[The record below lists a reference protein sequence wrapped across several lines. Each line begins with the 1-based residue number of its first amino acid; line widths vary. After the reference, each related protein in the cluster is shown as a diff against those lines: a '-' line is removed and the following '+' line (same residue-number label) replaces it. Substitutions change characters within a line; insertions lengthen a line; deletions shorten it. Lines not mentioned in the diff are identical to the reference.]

1 MSQRATTG
9 SELVPVGA
17 RNAQLPRAPRFYRAK
32 AWLNRPVAILRRR
45 WNRHLMYRTVA
56 STLLFSSLALL
67 AAGAFLSNQIANTL
81 FTERFNQI
89 ATESERG
96 LSQARSIFE
105 SAATTDRVSTQ
116 SLVNSTLGTLEGDG
130 ASVVRD
136 FVLVPFPGDENI
148 YVAPTASG
156 QLTSRIIPDDLAERV
171 MNEPG
176 IFWRSVEIRTGTE
189 PVPGIIFGTQ
199 VLLPPGV
206 DYGLYLVYDL
216 SSVQSTLEFINRAM
230 ILTGLILLVV
240 VGVISW
246 SVSRT
251 VVRPVADA
259 AYVSERIAAGDL
271 DRRMKVVGEDEVA
284 RLGTAFNHMAA
295 SLQDQITQLNQLSA
309 MQQRFVSDVSH
320 ELRTPLTT
328 VRMAAEVIHDA
339 RETFDPMA
347 SRSAE
352 LMYNQIERFQNL
364 LNDLLEVSRFDAG
377 VAVLD
382 RESSDLCVIVRKVV
396 DTATPVADEY
406 GSVLRLNTPTEGCVA
421 EFDPRRV
428 ERILRNLVLNAA
440 EHGEGNP
447 IDITIGQDEDAVAV
461 SVRDHGIGMSED
473 ALAHVFDRFWRADPA
488 RKRTTGGSG
497 LGLAIAKEDTALHGG
512 RLEVW
517 GEPGAGS
524 NFRLT
529 LPRTPGSTITSSPL
543 PLEPSAAPDLSGASL
558 PEHFPLTGEL
568 PKIGFVPLLLEDP
581 LDDDITDP
589 SSAERNYLSG
599 EKKQRGEEG

>member
-1 MSQRATTG
+1 LSQRATTG
-9 SELVPVGA
+9 SELVPVDV
-17 RNAQLPRAPRFYRAK
+17 RNAELPRAPRFYRVK
-32 AWLNRPVAILRRR
+32 AWLRGPVAVLRRR

-67 AAGAFLSNQIANTL
+67 AAGAFLSNQIASTL

-96 LSQARSIFE
+96 LTQARSIFE
-105 SAATTDRVSTQ
+105 SAATTDRVSIQ
-116 SLVNSTLGTLEGDG
+116 SLVNSTLSTLEGDG

-136 FVLVPFPGDENI
+136 FVLVPFPGAENI
-148 YVAPTASG
+148 YVPPTASG
-156 QLTSRIIPDDLAERV
+156 QMTSRIVPDDLAERV
-171 MNEPG
+171 MNDSG
-176 IFWRSVEIRTGTE
+176 IFWRSIELPTADE
-189 PVPGIIFGTQ
+189 DQPGIIFGTK
-199 VLLPPGV
+199 VLLPPGN

-230 ILTGLILLVV
+230 VLTGMILLLV

-271 DRRMKVVGEDEVA
+271 DRRMKVAGEDEVA

-328 VRMAAEVIHDA
+328 VRMAAEMIYEA
-339 RETFDPMA
+339 REDFDPLT

-382 RESSDLCVIVRKVV
+382 RESTDLCLLARKVI

-406 GSVLRLNTPTEGCVA
+406 GSVLRLSTPAEGCVA
-421 EFDPRRV
+421 EMDPRRV
-428 ERILRNLVLNAA
+428 ERVLRNLVLNAA
-440 EHGEGNP
+440 EHGEGKP
-447 IDITIGQDEDAVAV
+447 IDITIGQDETAVAV
-461 SVRDHGIGMSED
+461 SVRDHGIGMSTE
-473 ALAHVFDRFWRADPA
+473 ALARVFDRFWRADPA

-517 GEPGAGS
+517 AEPGLGS

-529 LPRTPGSTITSSPL
+529 LPRTAGQPITSSPL
-543 PLEPSAAPDLSGASL
+543 PLEPTAMQHLDGPVLQD
-558 PEHFPLTGEL
+558 HFPLTGEV
-568 PKIGFVPLLLEDP
+568 PKIGYVPLVLDEP
-581 LDDDITDP
+581 LGDDVTDP
-589 SSAERNYLSG
+589 VSSDSASSG
-599 EKKQRGEEG
+599 EEK

>member
-1 MSQRATTG
+1 MNQRATTG
-9 SELVPVGA
+9 KELVPVDV
-17 RNAQLPRAPRFYRAK
+17 RNAELPRAPRFYRLK
-32 AWLNRPVAILRRR
+32 AWVFRPLTVLRRR

-56 STLLFSSLALL
+56 STLLFTSLALL

-116 SLVNSTLGTLEGDG
+116 SLVNSTLSTLEGDG

-156 QLTSRIIPDDLAERV
+156 QLTSRIIPEDLAERV
-171 MNEPG
+171 MNDPG
-176 IFWRSVEIRTGTE
+176 IFWRSVEIRTGTDQ
-189 PVPGIIFGTQ
+189 VPGIIFGTQ

-216 SSVQSTLEFINRAM
+216 SSVQNTLEFINRAM
-230 ILTGLILLVV
+230 ILTGLILLLV
-240 VGVISW
+240 VGVITW

-271 DRRMKVVGEDEVA
+271 DRRMKVAGQDEVA

-328 VRMAAEVIHDA
+328 VRMAAELIYDA
-339 RETFDPMA
+339 REDFDPMT

-382 RESSDLCVIVRKVV
+382 RESTDLGTIVRKVI

-406 GSVLRLNTPTEGCVA
+406 GSVLRLNTSGSGCVA
-421 EFDPRRV
+421 ELDPRRV

-440 EHGEGNP
+440 EHGEGHP

-461 SVRDHGIGMSED
+461 SVRDHGIGMSEE

-517 GEPGAGS
+517 GAPGVGA

-529 LPRTPGSTITSSPL
+529 LPRTPGGTITSSPI
-543 PLEPSAAPDLSGASL
+543 PLEPSAVPDLSGASI

-568 PKIGFVPLLLEDP
+568 PKIGFVPLLLDDV
-581 LDDDITDP
+581 LDDDIADP
-589 SSAERNYLSG
+589 TIE
-599 EKKQRGEEG
+599 EKKRAGGADTDGA

>member
-1 MSQRATTG
+1 
-9 SELVPVGA
+9 
-17 RNAQLPRAPRFYRAK
+17 
-32 AWLNRPVAILRRR
+32 
-45 WNRHLMYRTVA
+45 MYRTVA
-56 STLLFSSLALL
+56 STLLFTSLALL

-96 LSQARSIFE
+96 LGQARSIFE

-116 SLVNSTLGTLEGDG
+116 SLVNSTLSTLEGDG

-156 QLTSRIIPDDLAERV
+156 QLTSRIIPEDLSERV
-171 MNEPG
+171 MNDPG
-176 IFWRSVEIRTGTE
+176 IFWRSVEIRSGADQ
-189 PVPGIIFGTQ
+189 VPGIIFGTQ
-199 VLLPPGV
+199 VLLPPGAN
-206 DYGLYLVYDL
+206 YGLYLVYDL

-240 VGVISW
+240 VGVITW

-271 DRRMKVVGEDEVA
+271 DRRMKVLGQDEVA

-328 VRMAAEVIHDA
+328 VRMAAELIYDA
-339 RETFDPMA
+339 RENFDPMT

-382 RESSDLCVIVRKVV
+382 RESTDLAIIVGKVL

-406 GSVLRLNTPTEGCVA
+406 GSILRLNTNGDDCVA

-447 IDITIGQDEDAVAV
+447 IDITIGEDENAVAV
-461 SVRDHGIGMSED
+461 SVRDHGIGMSKD
-473 ALAHVFDRFWRADPA
+473 AQAHVFDRFWRADPA

-517 GEPGAGS
+517 GEPGLGT

-529 LPRTPGSTITSSPL
+529 LPRTPGGAISSSPL
-543 PLEPSAAPDLSGASL
+543 PLEPSALPDLKGASV

-568 PKIGFVPLLLEDP
+568 PKIGFIPLLLDDA
-581 LDDDITDP
+581 LDDDIADP
-589 SSAERNYLSG
+589 TLN
-599 EKKQRGEEG
+599 EKKHPGAGDHDGA